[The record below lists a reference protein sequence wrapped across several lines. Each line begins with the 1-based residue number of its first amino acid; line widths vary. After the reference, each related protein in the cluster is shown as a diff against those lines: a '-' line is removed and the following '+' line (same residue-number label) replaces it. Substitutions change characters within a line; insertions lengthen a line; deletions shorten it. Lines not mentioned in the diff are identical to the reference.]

1 MSQGP
6 VERWGGLW
14 GNAEREE
21 VSEAEPRTGPFL
33 SPGGSKG
40 IAS

>member
-6 VERWGGLW
+6 VERWGGPW
-14 GNAEREE
+14 GSAEGEE
-21 VSEAEPRTGPFL
+21 VSKAEPRTGPFL
-33 SPGGSKG
+33 SPGGSKR